1 MSKQDKMLRQAEKAK
16 EEKTPEP
23 AKFTNVIVRALVC
36 PCCGRGMSPRVIKTD
51 GNRKRLLCSACGKQF
66 TAIYV
71 EGNEQPSYVRA

>member
-1 MSKQDKMLRQAEKAK
+1 MSKQEKLLRQAEKQK

-51 GNRKRLLCSACGKQF
+51 GNRKRLSCGLCGGRF
-66 TAIYV
+66 TAIYS
-71 EGNEQPSYVRA
+71 EGREQPSYVRG